1 MKKKKLIIIG
11 AGGHSKSCLEVVDSS
26 KDYKVV
32 GFIDNRK
39 ITNSFYKK
47 FKIYK
52 EGDLEKIFKIVKNV
66 HIGIAHMKSPSLRIK
81 LFKRYKTKGFRFPVL
96 THSKAYVS
104 KYSSIK
110 EGTLIGLNS
119 VINANCKIGYN
130 TIINTKSLIEH
141 DTVIGNHCH
150 IATGVIINGN
160 CSIGNNSFVGSG
172 TIIFN
177 NVSIGNDCV
186 VGSGKIIKK
195 NLKDGAFIR

>member
-11 AGGHSKSCLEVVDSS
+11 AGGHSKSCLEVVESS
-26 KDYKVV
+26 KEYKVV

-66 HIGIAHMKSPSLRIK
+66 HIGIAHIKSPSLRIK
-81 LFKRYKTKGFRFPVL
+81 LF
-96 THSKAYVS
+96 
-104 KYSSIK
+104 
-110 EGTLIGLNS
+110 
-119 VINANCKIGYN
+119 NCKIGYN
-130 TIINTKSLIEH
+130 TIINSKSLIEH
-141 DTVIGNHCH
+141 DSVIGNHCH

-160 CSIGNNSFVGSG
+160 CTIGNNSFVGSG
-172 TIIFN
+172 AIIFN
-177 NVSIGNDCV
+177 NVSIGNNCI

-195 NLKDGAFIR
+195 NLEDGAFIR

>member
-11 AGGHSKSCLEVVDSS
+11 AGGHSKSCLEVVESS
-26 KDYKVV
+26 KEYKVV

-66 HIGIAHMKSPSLRIK
+66 HIGIAHIKSPSLRIK

-104 KYSSIK
+104 KFTSIK
-110 EGTLIGLNS
+110 EGTLIVVDDNLYMK
-119 VINANCKIGYN
+119 NA
-130 TIINTKSLIEH
+130 
-141 DTVIGNHCH
+141 DTNKKFGKGRMIQELMK
-150 IATGVIINGN
+150 
-160 CSIGNNSFVGSG
+160 SIGIPPYIDGYHMG
-172 TIIFN
+172 WIWEDTI
-177 NVSIGNDCV
+177 
-186 VGSGKIIKK
+186 
-195 NLKDGAFIR
+195 